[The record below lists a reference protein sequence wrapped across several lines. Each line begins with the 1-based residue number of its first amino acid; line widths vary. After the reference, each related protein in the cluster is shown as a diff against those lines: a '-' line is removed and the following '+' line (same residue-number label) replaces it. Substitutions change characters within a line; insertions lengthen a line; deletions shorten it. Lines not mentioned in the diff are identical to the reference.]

1 MRGRNNCVHRS
12 IDVVMFIIM
21 VICLG
26 GCPSAAFQQRS
37 SLSSRRPVALR
48 QLPISTK
55 LTSPTES
62 SVSTLFLENDSER
75 LKRARLKLAEAQGI
89 VPLGVSGLPL
99 EAMRDVKPNT
109 IATKARELS
118 RRVAEPEIR
127 YDPAAIAVKFL
138 AQPWRWI
145 QRNLRIFVPIS
156 FFVIKIISDIVLRR
170 EERMRAKRA
179 QQLLTII
186 STLSPAFV
194 KAGQA
199 LSSRADLLPKE
210 YLQALQTLQD
220 RCPPFSNTVAFQSF
234 QEETGHS
241 FDEVFELESMEPVA
255 AASIGQVYKGRLR
268 ATNQTVAI
276 KIQRPHC
283 QESIELDVF
292 VMRGYAKR
300 MQQLLALFGRKVDLV
315 SVVDDFGDLL
325 YREIDYRY
333 VPFSVSAAFKPH
345 LHSLN

>member
-1 MRGRNNCVHRS
+1 MRDHHFRFHRS
-12 IDVVMFIIM
+12 IDAVVLIFL
-21 VICLG
+21 VLCLG
-26 GCPSAAFQQRS
+26 WYPSAAFQQRS
-37 SLSSRRPVALR
+37 SLFLRPLSVR
-48 QLPISTK
+48 HLPISTK
-55 LTSPTES
+55 LTSQSDS
-62 SVSTLFLENDSER
+62 SVSALFLENDSER

-89 VPLGVSGLPL
+89 VPSGVSGLPL
-99 EAMRDVKPNT
+99 EVIRDVKPNT

-127 YDPAAIAVKFL
+127 YDPKAIATKLF

-156 FFVIKIISDIVLRR
+156 FFVINIISDIVLRR

-220 RCPPFSNTVAFQSF
+220 RCPPFSNTIAFQSF

-241 FDEVFELESMEPVA
+241 FDEVFELESVEPIA

-276 KIQRPHC
+276 KVQRPHC

-300 MQQLLALFGRKVDLV
+300 IQQLLALFGRKVDLV

-333 VPFSVSAAFKPH
+333 A
-345 LHSLN
+345 LHYPAPSL

>member
-1 MRGRNNCVHRS
+1 M
-12 IDVVMFIIM
+12 VVTVRCFLRHLQAVVGILLI
-21 VICLG
+21 VSLG
-26 GCPSAAFQQRS
+26 GHLSKAFRPSSSIS
-37 SLSSRRPVALR
+37 SLRPLSVR
-48 QLPISTK
+48 QLPASTK
-55 LTSPTES
+55 LTSQS
-62 SVSTLFLENDSER
+62 DASVSALFLENDSER

-89 VPLGVSGLPL
+89 VPSGVSGLPL
-99 EAMRDVKPNT
+99 DSIRDVKPNS
-109 IATKARELS
+109 IATKTRELS

-127 YDPAAIAVKFL
+127 YDPKAIGTKLF

-145 QRNLRIFVPIS
+145 KRNLRIFVPIS
-156 FFVIKIISDIVLRR
+156 FFVIKIISDIVFRR
-170 EERMRAKRA
+170 EEAMRAKRA

-220 RCPPFSNTVAFQSF
+220 RCPPFPNTVAFQSF
-234 QEETGHS
+234 QEETGHQ
-241 FDEVFELESMEPVA
+241 FEEVFALDSVEPIA

-276 KIQRPHC
+276 KVQRPHC

-300 MQQLLALFGRKVDLV
+300 IQQLLSFFGRKVDLV

-333 VPFSVSAAFKPH
+333 IHYPLTRS
-345 LHSLN
+345 